1 MGVKRKT
8 YDVKEVKSIKEL
20 MQYSVSEA
28 GERNAFRYKEG
39 KEIIDVTYNEFQ
51 NDTFALGAALKNLGV
66 DGKHIA
72 VIGENSY
79 NWLTVYLTV
88 LKSNSVL
95 VPIDKELPLKDII
108 NVLKHSESE
117 VLFYSERY
125 EKHIREI
132 SNALPQVKYFI
143 GFDKKDDESPSNLS
157 YKKFKENGKKSYE
170 KDGFEEPD
178 IDTNAMKMII
188 YTSGTTG
195 LAKGV
200 MLSEHNLLSV
210 AVGALK
216 LTRIQKTCLSVLPY
230 HHTYEAVAG
239 ILTELL
245 NQTTICINDSLKNV
259 AKNIELFK
267 PEHIYVVPAFA
278 EMFYKKIWAT
288 AEKGGKAELLKKLI
302 KISNAL
308 MKVGIDLRRKLFAS
322 VLNGLGGNLKEIVC
336 GGAALRPEVGDFF
349 NSIGIMFLNGYGIT
363 ECSPLVSVNTP
374 YLNDPHTIGLPLHC
388 CEIKIENE
396 TEEGI
401 GEICVKGD
409 IVMLGYYKDEE
420 RTKEVLKDGWFST
433 GDFGKVNEKGQLLI
447 TGRKKNIIVLE
458 NGKNVYPEEIENYIM
473 GIPYIQEVVV
483 RPNKNEH
490 GFNGNNLC
498 AEVFLN
504 AEKVQELGEIN
515 IEEKLKEDIN
525 AVTAELPVYKKV
537 SEVEIREKE
546 FDKTTTNKIKR

>member
-1 MGVKRKT
+1 MKYRKL
-8 YDVKEVKSIKEL
+8 YEVNEVKSIKEL
-20 MQYSVSEA
+20 MKYSVEQA
-28 GERNAFRYKEG
+28 GDKDAFRYKKG
-39 KEIIDVTYNEFQ
+39 KDIINVTYNEFQ
-51 NDTFALGAALKNLGV
+51 NDTLALAVALNKLGV
-66 DGKHIA
+66 EGKHIA

-79 NWLTVYLTV
+79 DWLTVYLTV
-88 LKSNSVL
+88 LKSKSVL

-117 VLFYSERY
+117 VLFYSSRY

-143 GFDKKDDESPSNLS
+143 GFEKDADESESNLS
-157 YKKFKENGKKSYE
+157 YKKFIDNGRALYE
-170 KDGFEEPD
+170 KEGYEEPD

-195 LAKGV
+195 MSKGV
-200 MLSEHNLLSV
+200 MLTEHNLLSV
-210 AVGALK
+210 AIGALK
-216 LTRIQKTCLSVLPY
+216 ITKIQKSCLSVLPY

-239 ILTELL
+239 IITELL

-259 AKNIELFK
+259 AKNLELFK

-278 EMFYKKIWAT
+278 EMFYKKIWTT
-288 AEKGGKAELLKKLI
+288 AESTGKAELLKKLI

-322 VLNGLGGNLKEIVC
+322 VLKSFGGNLKEIVC
-336 GGAALRPEVGDFF
+336 GGAALRPEVGEFF
-349 NSIGIMFLNGYGIT
+349 NSIGIMFFNGYGIT

-374 YLNDPHTIGLPLHC
+374 YLNEPYTVGLPLEC
-388 CEIKIENE
+388 CEVKLEDQ

-420 RTKEVLKDGWFST
+420 RTKEVLTDGWFRT
-433 GDFGKVNEKGQLLI
+433 GDFGKITEKGQLVI

-458 NGKNVYPEEIENYIM
+458 NGKNVYPEEIENYILAV
-473 GIPYIQEVVV
+473 PYIQEVVV
-483 RPNKNEH
+483 RPNINEH

-504 AEKVQELGEIN
+504 EEKVKELGDVDIK
-515 IEEKLKEDIN
+515 EKLKEDIN
-525 AVTAELPVYKKV
+525 AVTADLPVYKKV
-537 SEVEIREKE
+537 SEIEIRDKE
-546 FDKTTTNKIKR
+546 FEKTTTNKIKR

>member
-1 MGVKRKT
+1 MIYKEL
-8 YDVKEVKSIKEL
+8 YDVKRVKSIKEL
-20 MQYSVSEA
+20 MQNSVAEA
-28 GERNAFRYKEG
+28 GDRDAFRYKKG
-39 KEIIDVTYNEFQ
+39 KEIVSVTYNEFQ
-51 NDTFALGAALKNLGV
+51 KDTLSLAVALNKLGV
-66 DGKHIA
+66 NGKHIA

-88 LKSNSVL
+88 LKSKSVL

-132 SNALPQVKYFI
+132 SNALPNVKYFI
-143 GFDKKDDESPSNLS
+143 GFDKKEDESESNLS
-157 YKKFKENGKKSYE
+157 YQKFITEGKELFE
-170 KDGFEEPD
+170 KEGYEEPD

-195 LAKGV
+195 MSKGV
-200 MLSEHNLLSV
+200 MLTEHNLLSV
-210 AVGALK
+210 AIGALRVTK
-216 LTRIQKTCLSVLPY
+216 IQKSCLSVLPY

-239 ILTELL
+239 IITELL

-259 AKNIELFK
+259 AKNLEVFK

-278 EMFYKKIWAT
+278 EMFYKKIWTT
-288 AEKGGKAELLKKLI
+288 AEKEGKAGLLKKMI

-308 MKVGIDLRRKLFAS
+308 RLGRGMRKKLFSS
-322 VLNGLGGNLKEIVC
+322 VLKAFGGNLEEIIC

-349 NSIGIMFLNGYGIT
+349 NSIGIMFFNGYGIT
-363 ECSPLVSVNTP
+363 ECSPLVSVNVP
-374 YLNDPHTIGLPLHC
+374 YLNDPRTVGLPLEC
-388 CEIKIENE
+388 CEVKIENE

-420 RTKEVLKDGWFST
+420 KTKEVLKDGWFST
-433 GDFGKVNEKGQLLI
+433 GDFGKITEKGQLVI

-458 NGKNVYPEEIENYIM
+458 NGKNVYPEEIENYLM
-473 GIPYIQEVVV
+473 AIPYIQEVVV
-483 RPNKNEH
+483 KPTLNEH

-504 AEKVQELGEIN
+504 EEKVKELGEIDIN
-515 IEEKLKEDIN
+515 QKLKDDIN
-525 AVTAELPVYKKV
+525 AVTADLPVYKKV
-537 SEVEIREKE
+537 SEVEIRDKE
-546 FDKTTTNKIKR
+546 FEKTTTNKIKR